1 MSGLERERET
11 VQQTNRDSDRGRGRG
26 REAELYSEHGE
37 WLLRALKAGKIF
49 AQNQSKTAG
58 A

>member
-1 MSGLERERET
+1 M
-11 VQQTNRDSDRGRGRG
+11 QQTNRDSDRGRGRG

-37 WLLRALKAGKIF
+37 RLLRALKAGKIF
-49 AQNQSKTAG
+49 ARNQSKTAG